1 MVEIK
6 CNMQSLTEKQ
16 AKELRETK
24 GGRNILENFNS
35 RFVVLQLVYVKGIKN
50 CEPYCDILFFP
61 NVLNTSPGNEKSRT
75 LRRLLQHRRS
85 HLFTQ
90 PIKA

>member
-35 RFVVLQLVYVKGIKN
+35 RFVVL
-50 CEPYCDILFFP
+50 
-61 NVLNTSPGNEKSRT
+61 
-75 LRRLLQHRRS
+75 
-85 HLFTQ
+85 
-90 PIKA
+90 